1 VLSTVPLN
9 SVIQLPLL
17 QISPFFTEKDVQSL
31 RRQLTE
37 IKTNKRRKQFRE
49 YLEYLIVPEF
59 FERRDDLTD
68 YDQVVRHMVGKMVS
82 MGYVDEDFEQ
92 DIRAREQLSA
102 TAFQDFAIPHAMKMR
117 AHKTGINVLI
127 SDTPVRWGDKQVRI
141 VLMLCFNRDER
152 FIFNEIFEPLTMV
165 LSSRENVKRLVTAGD
180 YQEFIGMLAG
190 FMEF

>member
-1 VLSTVPLN
+1 
-9 SVIQLPLL
+9 
-17 QISPFFTEKDVQSL
+17 
-31 RRQLTE
+31 
-37 IKTNKRRKQFRE
+37 
-49 YLEYLIVPEF
+49 
-59 FERRDDLTD
+59 
-68 YDQVVRHMVGKMVS
+68 
-82 MGYVDEDFEQ
+82 
-92 DIRAREQLSA
+92 
-102 TAFQDFAIPHAMKMR
+102 MKMR